1 MMVLACLSSLKS
13 LQSNSWNSIHMML
26 NYNPCIFSSAS
37 APVGRSPPKAS
48 KGTPGDAKCVTE
60 ILGGG
65 ETKIKKL
72 TGGQN
77 VPFCLREYK
86 RIKLVK
92 QSNKCVDV
100 YV

>member
-1 MMVLACLSSLKS
+1 MMVLVCLSSLKS

-26 NYNPCIFSSAS
+26 NSNPCIFSSAS

-72 TGGQN
+72 TGGTK
-77 VPFCLREYK
+77 FTFLFK
-86 RIKLVK
+86 GI
-92 QSNKCVDV
+92 
-100 YV
+100 